1 MDRRPPGVK
10 GLPPGFSPANS
21 NTRLG
26 DRVKPVVAASA
37 IEQGRSAGNRG
48 LTSERMRAA
57 MIDRL
62 REQGIDSDTVLGAM
76 AVVPR
81 HQFVDEALAS
91 RAYGPDALPIGHGQ
105 TISAP
110 YTVARLCVEALN
122 GRQRLGRVLEIG
134 TGCGYQAA
142 VLAQFSSQVLSIE
155 RIAALQSQAAA
166 RLRALGVS
174 RVRSILGDGRLGQAT
189 PGGYDAIVVAAAGLA
204 LPQAWLEQLAV
215 GGCLVAPEGD
225 ASQVLVRIER
235 QSSDRW
241 SRDVLDPVRFVPLRE
256 GVQR

>member
-1 MDRRPPGVK
+1 
-10 GLPPGFSPANS
+10 
-21 NTRLG
+21 
-26 DRVKPVVAASA
+26 
-37 IEQGRSAGNRG
+37 
-48 LTSERMRAA
+48 MRAA
-57 MIDRL
+57 MVHRL
-62 REQGIDSDTVLGAM
+62 REQGIANDIVLGAM

-122 GRQRLGRVLEIG
+122 GRTRLSRVLEIG

-142 VLAQFSSQVLSIE
+142 VLAQFSAQVISIE

-174 RVRSILGDGRLGQAT
+174 RVRSILGDGRLGHPT
-189 PGGYDAIVVAAAGLA
+189 LGGYDAIVVAAAGLA
-204 LPQAWLEQLAV
+204 LPPAWLEQLSV
-215 GGCLVAPEGD
+215 GGCLIAPEGD
-225 ASQVLVRIER
+225 ASQMLVRIER
-235 QSSDRW
+235 QSAERW
-241 SRDVLDPVRFVPLRE
+241 HREVLDPVKFVPLRE